1 MAVDRDKVL
10 QAAQKLVERKRY
22 DKAIVEYQKLVAED
36 PKDVRTLLKIGDLF
50 LKTEEY
56 VEAITTYERV
66 GEFYSLQ
73 GFALKAIA
81 VYKQIR
87 EIIHKHVP
95 HLEDRFGHIVPRL
108 AEIYAQLGLTSD
120 ALAAYD
126 DVASRLQRAGR
137 DRDAI
142 DVFRKIVD
150 LDPNNPL
157 PYLRLAEAL
166 VRVRDYDNAIKRFG
180 TAAEILLKLGR
191 RDDALKVVERLLQ
204 HRTDARFARMAAEIY
219 LDRGGPSDGMAA
231 LTKLQI
237 SFKENPKDLETL
249 TLLARAFDLLGQPAK
264 AIEVQKESAR
274 IAKEAGRIDQF
285 AAIVTSLL
293 SRAPDD
299 DGVRQLAAQLVP
311 ASSSNDPRSS
321 IDVVID
327 EEVDLDDED
336 DDEPEPQSVVPFPLR
351 QSQAS
356 VDAYD
361 PAALARQIIGQAEGF
376 RRSGQYD
383 KSIAVLKSGI
393 QRLPGARD
401 IREKIYDVLIEANDQ
416 EGAIEQMLAFAEHLS
431 TENDVEAAARVLDE
445 VLLLDPG
452 NERATEMLG
461 ALGYAVPQDG
471 YEQQEEIYTGEI
483 QSAEMYDPN
492 APLPSYDLEEVSAE
506 QALSHQPEAINDLD
520 DPFANEPL
528 PSFPIED
535 EETRFMPSPS
545 VQPAAPPPYTR
556 PTPAPMPAVSLTPQP
571 PRHASARPS
580 EQTRHFTPPAARPS
594 EQTRQFT
601 PPIAQRPSEQTR
613 QFTPPVAHRPL
624 EPAPRPVTPV
634 APRGELDED
643 ALEEVEFFAQ
653 HAMFDEAR
661 NILEEQLNRL
671 PNHPLLLERLREV
684 EGLAAQARAAADN
697 KSGTRA
703 VPRAEAND
711 YAPEDRAFDIAESLE
726 ALDALEQLP
735 DQRASSNS
743 LADDPRQISVET
755 VFEQFKAGVA
765 AQISESDAATHYDL
779 GLAYKEMALYSDAI
793 SEFELASRDPGRDC
807 VCQSMIGV
815 IHLQMGNVDAAIDAF
830 IRGLH
835 ASQKT
840 VEQELALT
848 YEIANAYE
856 TRGIPDQALYY
867 FQRVARLSPSYNDPR
882 GTVVDRMRRLEV
894 PKPAARAVG
903 AEMLGGDDFDA
914 AFDDLLSGA
923 KLP

>member
-50 LKTEEY
+50 LKMEEY

-108 AEIYAQLGLTSD
+108 AEIYVQLGLTSD

-126 DVASRLQRAGR
+126 EVATRLQRAGR

-142 DVFRKIVD
+142 DIFRKIVD

-157 PYLRLAEAL
+157 PYLRLADAL
-166 VRVRDYDNAIKRFG
+166 VRVRDYDNAIRRFG

-219 LDRGGPSDGMAA
+219 LERGEHSDGMAA

-249 TLLARAFDLLGQPAK
+249 TLLVRAFDLLGQPAK

-274 IAKEAGRIDQF
+274 IAKEAGRVDQF

-293 SRAPDD
+293 SRAPNDE
-299 DGVRQLAAQLVP
+299 GVRQLAAQLVP
-311 ASSSNDPRSS
+311 TSSVDSRGS
-321 IDVVID
+321 IEVVID
-327 EEVDLDDED
+327 DDDVDV
-336 DDEPEPQSVVPFPLR
+336 DEPEPAPSIPFQLR
-351 QSQAS
+351 QSQAA
-356 VDAYD
+356 VNAYD
-361 PAALARQIIGQAEGF
+361 PAAMARQIIGQAESL
-376 RRSGQYD
+376 RRSGQYE
-383 KSIAVLKSGI
+383 KAIAVLKSGI
-393 QRLPGARD
+393 QRLPAARD
-401 IREKIYDVLIEANDQ
+401 IREKIYEVLIEANDQ
-416 EGAIEQMLAFAEHLS
+416 EGAIEQMLAFAAHLS
-431 TENDVEAAARVLDE
+431 TEGDVEAAARVLDE
-445 VLLLDPG
+445 VLLLEPG
-452 NERATEMLG
+452 QQRAIEMLE
-461 ALGYAVPQDG
+461 ALGYTVQQEG
-471 YEQQEEIYTGEI
+471 YEQQEEVYDGQI
-483 QSAEMYDPN
+483 QSAELYDPN

-506 QALSHQPEAINDLD
+506 QVLSLHPDAIADLD
-520 DPFANEPL
+520 DPFASEPL

-535 EETRFMPSPS
+535 EATQFRPSPI
-545 VQPAAPPPYTR
+545 VGQPTAIAPYAQ
-556 PTPAPMPAVSLTPQP
+556 PTPA
-571 PRHASARPS
+571 
-580 EQTRHFTPPAARPS
+580 
-594 EQTRQFT
+594 
-601 PPIAQRPSEQTR
+601 
-613 QFTPPVAHRPL
+613 
-624 EPAPRPVTPV
+624 PV

-661 NILEEQLNRL
+661 NILEEQLSRL

-684 EGLAAQARAAADN
+684 EELAAQARAAADH

-703 VPRAEAND
+703 VPRADNNE
-711 YAPEDRAFDIAESLE
+711 YLSEDRAFDIAESLE
-726 ALDALEQLP
+726 ALDALELSP
-735 DQRASSNS
+735 GRSAAGGS

-779 GLAYKEMALYSDAI
+779 GLAYKEMGLSTDAI
-793 SEFELASRDPGRDC
+793 SEFELASRDPGREC

-815 IHLQMGNVDAAIDAF
+815 IHLQMGDIDAAIDAF

-835 ASQKT
+835 TSQKT
-840 VEQELALT
+840 LEQELALT
-848 YEIANAYE
+848 YEIANSYE
-856 TRGIPDQALYY
+856 TRGVPDQALYY
-867 FQRVARLSPSYNDPR
+867 FQRVARLNPSYNDPR
-882 GTVVDRMRRLEV
+882 GNVVDRMRRLEV

-903 AEMLGGDDFDA
+903 AEMLGADEFDA
-914 AFDDLLSGA
+914 AFDDLLSGS